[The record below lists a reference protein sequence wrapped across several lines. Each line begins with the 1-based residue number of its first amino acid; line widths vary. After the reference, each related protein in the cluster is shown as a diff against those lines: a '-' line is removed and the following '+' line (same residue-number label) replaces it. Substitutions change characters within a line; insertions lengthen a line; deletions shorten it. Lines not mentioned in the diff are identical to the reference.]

1 MVSSTPG
8 LTAQLQGQPE
18 TQGAQRTGVGQL
30 TALLSSLAGHLQRE
44 APGESQERREPP
56 AGSGGAGPGRGVSRR
71 GKHPPP
77 FLFPLLL
84 ISPTHQGPPPSPR
97 HCPLCTLPPGG
108 WATRAPPARGCPA
121 FAGYARHEVVPSI
134 SWFVVCLQIHEV
146 LWNLLPGVLSIVF
159 IGEKHVVEVLG
170 RQ

>member
-1 MVSSTPG
+1 M
-8 LTAQLQGQPE
+8 
-18 TQGAQRTGVGQL
+18 GQL

-77 FLFPLLL
+77 HFFPLLL
-84 ISPTHQGPPPSPR
+84 VSPTHQGPPPSP
-97 HCPLCTLPPGG
+97 LVDGPPGPS
-108 WATRAPPARGCPA
+108 TRAPPARGCPA

-134 SWFVVCLQIHEV
+134 SWFVVSLQIHEV